1 MSPSRPPTLKYTW
14 YRELTRYHW
23 FVLAVASM
31 GWMFDTMAQ
40 QLFNLARK
48 PAIKELLG
56 PGATNALVDQQAA
69 WATSIFMIG
78 WAIGGVFF
86 GILGDRLGR
95 AKTMTITILSYTVFT
110 GLSVLSS
117 SVWDFNVYRFLCGLG
132 VGGQFAVGVALVAEV
147 VPSRARPYALGFV
160 QAASAIG
167 NMMAAMTGILVGQ
180 MEAAGTVTNAWRWEF
195 LAGAIPAPLAFIVFK
210 KLKEPE
216 S

>member
-1 MSPSRPPTLKYTW
+1 MSETATKYAW
-14 YRELTRYHW
+14 YRELTGYHW

-56 PGATNALVDQQAA
+56 PGVSNATVDQQAA

-86 GILGDRLGR
+86 GVLGDRLGR
-95 AKTMTITILSYTVFT
+95 AKTMTITILTYTVFT
-110 GLSVLSS
+110 GLSLFSS
-117 SVWDFNVYRFLCGLG
+117 GVWDFNMYRFLCGLG

-147 VPSRARPYALGFV
+147 VPPQARPYALGMV
-160 QAASAIG
+160 QAFSAVG
-167 NMMAAMTGILVGQ
+167 NMIAATTGIVLGQ
-180 MEAAGTVTNAWRWEF
+180 MEQSGAIVGAWRYMF
-195 LAGAIPAPLAFIVFK
+195 L
-210 KLKEPE
+210 
-216 S
+216 

>member
-1 MSPSRPPTLKYTW
+1 MATSMSPQTGTSYKW
-14 YRELTRYHW
+14 YRELTGYHW

-78 WAIGGVFF
+78 WALGGVIF
-86 GILGDRLGR
+86 GVLGDRLGR
-95 AKTMTITILSYTVFT
+95 AKTMTITILTYTVFT
-110 GLSVLSS
+110 GLSVFSTG
-117 SVWDFNVYRFLCGLG
+117 VWDFNVFRFLCGLG

-147 VPSRARPYALGFV
+147 VPQRARPYALGFV
-160 QAASAIG
+160 QASSAIG
-167 NMMAAMTGILVGQ
+167 NMIAALTGIFIGQ
-180 MEAAGTVTNAWRWEF
+180 LEAAGALAGGWAAWRWEF
-195 LAGAIPAPLAFIVFK
+195 LAGAVPAPLAFIVF
-210 KLKEPE
+210 
-216 S
+216 